1 MSNNITKLETTNP
14 KILDFYE
21 RTKLDFESMNLL
33 IIEVYEKMSSELS
46 GTVDK
51 RMTTNILST
60 INSERNINEQFRK
73 EILST
78 ITNSVDIYKMEI
90 SNIKQL
96 NNILTSEMMSLK
108 DIIIKL
114 NNDITNSMIAKLFE
128 LKQSYVD
135 EIKNI
140 LSSND
145 SSNFLKLM
153 NLIEKENNI
162 LVDKTLKTITET
174 IPKSNSEYMNNI
186 EQLINVFKNELNELK
201 NNNNIE
207 DVSKIIDNKY
217 NNLLSNIQQTMMV
230 NIGLTEEK
238 ISKNILELK
247 EYELVKQTTQDKV
260 NNDLLSYLNK
270 FKNSTIK
277 GYQGEAKLINILEEL
292 YEGSEIINTSNE
304 SKMCDI
310 MIKRDNKPTILI
322 ENKSYQN
329 QIPKEEV
336 IKFRRD
342 IEHQNVCGIMI
353 SQTSNIGTKE
363 NYQIDIINN
372 NILLYIS
379 NCNYDA
385 DKIKMA
391 INLIDHLYPKINDN
405 TNNNVTKINNEIM
418 ILINEEYKRFLNQ
431 RDAIKNYLNDS
442 NKKAISQLYE
452 MEFPNLN
459 NILKSK
465 FTIVQDV
472 NLTCNICKRFIG
484 VNKKSLSKHKQSCMK
499 KNKLNEDSS
508 ESTQLSELS
517 LLSQENINNIEN
529 ILEEYKKMT
538 SEEELLNEKPSDKP
552 NKRNKKV
559 K

>member
-207 DVSKIIDNKY
+207 DVS
-217 NNLLSNIQQTMMV
+217 NIQQTMMV

-391 INLIDHLYPKINDN
+391 INIIDHLYPKINDN